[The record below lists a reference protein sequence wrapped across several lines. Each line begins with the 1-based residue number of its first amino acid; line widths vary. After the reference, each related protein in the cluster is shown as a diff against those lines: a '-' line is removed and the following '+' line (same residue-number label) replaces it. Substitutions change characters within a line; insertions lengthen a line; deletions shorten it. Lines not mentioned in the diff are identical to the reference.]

1 MNKKNWPDQIRQH
14 VRSLCGVMLFLLMLK
29 SATVLRVFRVMATFA
44 ALVAGSLSRLFWLM
58 VNLNRHKTWDIYGIY
73 TVRSISVEYIRRIFE
88 LGLLWYVARQKGLL
102 LLLDFKYYPDG
113 GAVQYGEPPV
123 QPKVQQLRHTFRLP
137 PISAVSSEG
146 WGGWGPP
153 LLLGCF
159 PLSRTSHVLDSSVDV
174 SGTELPNYNVCQQQS
189 RPLNWCVTDMWLS
202 CRWWLW
208 FPCWSQVWEDV
219 NAVRMY
225 LQ

>member
-88 LGLLWYVARQKGLL
+88 LGLLWYVARQKGSTLRFQVL
-102 LLLDFKYYPDG
+102 SWWWRCPVWGTSCSAKGPTTSAHFSAPSDLCCVIGGLGGLRASTPPGVFSSFQDFTCP
-113 GAVQYGEPPV
+113 
-123 QPKVQQLRHTFRLP
+123 RL
-137 PISAVSSEG
+137 
-146 WGGWGPP
+146 
-153 LLLGCF
+153 
-159 PLSRTSHVLDSSVDV
+159 
-174 SGTELPNYNVCQQQS
+174 
-189 RPLNWCVTDMWLS
+189 
-202 CRWWLW
+202 
-208 FPCWSQVWEDV
+208 
-219 NAVRMY
+219 
-225 LQ
+225 